1 MIGEYFPMT
10 AMKHIFTF
18 FLFPMLATSL
28 VRGASIEATLSSQFL
43 VRGEQAVL
51 EVMLSEVSPPEEM
64 RIPSIP
70 GVTIQSRG
78 FGGPNATILP
88 GRKLGYIYQFALSS
102 FEKGRYTIPPVSLKV
117 GTETISSNALNF
129 EVFDGTDISFSELR
143 LGNETI
149 RYAAFFKTA
158 KKQLYEGE
166 SMPVE
171 LKIYFPANQRIE
183 EWGIPD
189 FDRDGITAWRFEPRP
204 QLGGAI
210 LLGANYQAAS
220 YPSILAAGR
229 SGKVTLGPAKIRLI
243 SVQNAIGQ
251 FGTFEQNA
259 VALNLTASA
268 LELESKALPPN
279 PPEGFSNAIGTFTLS
294 ASSSETEVR
303 EGDPVNVD
311 LTVSGRGNLDSMDA
325 PVLAD
330 DEGWKLYEATRS
342 ELGEARRLQRGQ
354 VFFKQFMRPIS
365 RQTIIPPFQLA
376 YFDPAL
382 GEYKVVSTAPIP
394 LKILPS
400 TNPVATVGAPPPQAA
415 NLPVERMTDILGL
428 IKTDR
433 ILNSAAFTALPHL
446 WHLVP
451 AILLLTLCFAIFHR
465 HFWPRFV
472 PHPEL
477 VKRRQAWSELEKA
490 PVDAAGFFRCAGH
503 FIEANLA
510 AQAQNHAVAEIL
522 KERDQVCFLPNSSNT
537 PIDSKRRNRILK
549 ALRKLAFALVVFAV
563 SANSF
568 VSAEDVKPSAAD
580 ATTLYNEGK
589 FKEAIG
595 QWLGAGPYK
604 QLSAETL
611 YNIGN
616 ACYRAGSQGHAALY
630 YRRALLADPS
640 LDEARQNLR
649 FIERKFGALTIKRP
663 DYQYSLTRIPRV
675 WLTNTLAGIIWL
687 VALSLLTFPATRSGS
702 KLRFAAFTAILF
714 SPLLLLAS
722 ALALQYYPNDSA
734 FAPYE
739 EQAVIVADKAVAYAD
754 ASRSS
759 GHVIDAPAG
768 SLCRIIRRSDRWVYI
783 AFASQ
788 TRGWVPA
795 ESIEPL
801 IPTTPPQVPSFA
813 PPTEPKQPSA

>member
-1 MIGEYFPMT
+1 MT
-10 AMKHIFTF
+10 AMKNILTSL
-18 FLFPMLATSL
+18 LFPLLTSGL
-28 VRGASIEATLSSQFL
+28 VRAAAIEATISSQFL

-64 RIPSIP
+64 RIPAIP

-78 FGGPNATILP
+78 FGGANATILP

-102 FEKGRYTIPPVSLKV
+102 FEKGRYTIPPISLKV

-143 LGNETI
+143 IGNETI
-149 RYAAFFKTA
+149 RYAAFFKTS
-158 KKQLYEGE
+158 KSHVYEGE
-166 SMPVE
+166 SIPVE

-189 FDRDGITAWRFEPRP
+189 FDREGLTAWRFEPRP

-210 LLGANYQAAS
+210 LLGTNYQAAS
-220 YPSILAAGR
+220 YPSMLAAGR

-268 LELESKALPPN
+268 LELESTALPAN
-279 PPEGFSNAIGTFTLS
+279 PPEGFTNAIGTFTLN

-303 EGDPVNVD
+303 EGDPINLD
-311 LTVSGRGNLDSMDA
+311 LTVSGSGNLDSMDA
-325 PVLAD
+325 PSLAD
-330 DEGWKLYEATRS
+330 NEGWKLYDATRS

-354 VFFKQFMRPIS
+354 VFFKQFMRPIR
-365 RQTIIPPFQLA
+365 RQTIIPPFQLV

-400 TNPVATVGAPPPQAA
+400 TNPVAALGAPPPQAA

-428 IKTDR
+428 IKADR
-433 ILNSAAFTALPHL
+433 VLNSAAFTALPHL

-451 AILLLTLCFAIFHR
+451 AVLLLTLCFAIFHR

-477 VKRRQAWSELEKA
+477 VKRRKAWNELEKA
-490 PVDAAGFFRCAGH
+490 PSDAAGFFRSAGH

-510 AQAQNHAVAEIL
+510 NQAQNPAVADIL
-522 KERDQVCFLPNSSNT
+522 KERDLVCFLPSSNNT
-537 PIDSKRRNRILK
+537 PIDSKRRNQILK
-549 ALRKLAFALVVFAV
+549 ALRKLAFSLIVFAV

-568 VSAEDVKPSAAD
+568 VRADDVNPDAAD

-589 FKEAIG
+589 FKEAIS
-595 QWLGAGPYK
+595 QWLGAGPFQ
-604 QLSAETL
+604 QLPAETL

-630 YRRALLADPS
+630 YRRALLADPA
-640 LDEARQNLR
+640 LAEARQNLR
-649 FIERKFGALTIKRP
+649 FLERKFGALTIKRP

-675 WLTNTLAGIIWL
+675 WLSNTLAAIIWL
-687 VALSLLTFPATRSGS
+687 VGLSLLTFPATRTGS
-702 KLRFAAFTAILF
+702 KLRIAAFSTILF
-714 SPLLLLAS
+714 SPLLLLACS
-722 ALALQYYPNDSA
+722 LALHYYPNDSA
-734 FAPYE
+734 FAPFE

-759 GHVIDAPAG
+759 EHVIDAPAG

-801 IPTTPPQVPSFA
+801 IPTTPPHVPSFSPTA
-813 PPTEPKQPSA
+813 EPPTPSA